1 MVKKTLVIFT
11 GLLFALCITVSG
23 FAEEL
28 TPQLA
33 KEKVIKAC
41 ELIAAEGEAAFE
53 KIKDPNS
60 EFRFADGAGY
70 IWIQDLDAVVLMHPI
85 KPSLDGKDMSGF
97 ADKNGTL
104 LFLNFSEICAD
115 QGSGWVP
122 YVWPHPNRGDG
133 TFPKISYVQA
143 VEHGGKTYVAGAGM
157 YDITPADIKKMFP
170 DDPIFEE

>member
-1 MVKKTLVIFT
+1 MVKKTLIIFT
-11 GLLFALCITVSG
+11 GLLVALFFTASG
-23 FAEEL
+23 YAESL

-33 KEKVIKAC
+33 KEKVIAAC
-41 ELIAAEGEAAFE
+41 KLLGAEGEAAFE
-53 KIKDPNS
+53 KIKDPAG

-104 LFLNFSEICAD
+104 LFLNFSEICEEKGA
-115 QGSGWVP
+115 GWVP
-122 YVWPHPNRGDG
+122 YVWPHPKRGDG

-143 VEHGGKTYVAGAGM
+143 VEHGGKTYIAGAGM
-157 YDITPADIKKMFP
+157 YDATPDDIKKLFP
-170 DDPIFEE
+170 SDAIYEE